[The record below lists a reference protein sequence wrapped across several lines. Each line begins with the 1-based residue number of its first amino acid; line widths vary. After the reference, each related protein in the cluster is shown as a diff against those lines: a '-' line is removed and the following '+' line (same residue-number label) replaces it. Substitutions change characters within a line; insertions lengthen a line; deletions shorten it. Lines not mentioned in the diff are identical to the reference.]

1 LALRVVI
8 DDGLEAVVLAGD
20 LRRGLYLVLK
30 EAVTNVLRHAE
41 ARTMELTILRSG
53 RGLVATLRD
62 DGRGFSPDAP
72 RKSRGGHGL
81 GNMRARAEALGAVFG
96 IESAPGEGTTIRME
110 LKRA

>member
-1 LALRVVI
+1 MAFRVAIDDDLEGVVI
-8 DDGLEAVVLAGD
+8 AGD
-20 LRRGLYLVLK
+20 VRRGLYLLLK

-41 ARTMELTILRSG
+41 ARTMDLTIKRSG

-81 GNMRARAEALGAVFG
+81 GNMRTRAEALGAAFQVD
-96 IESAPGEGTTIRME
+96 SAPGEGTTIRIE
-110 LKRA
+110 LKRT